1 MQKAGMAF
9 SYLAFNLTILILAI
23 FAVLFLATSSQAES
37 GEFADVDFHL
47 SRECIGE
54 NCKFAIDEPTDSRP
68 KYWVAQNDPPVQN
81 EYYSLSTWEMNMG
94 GSIEL
99 GDSYSYV
106 IWVESTNVQEIS
118 LKTTLFITWIDYSV
132 DPAQT
137 KMTNISIDEVVKS
150 ATFGQILSEN
160 YTIELEDSSLD
171 KSQFPDGVPA
181 YTTLGVIL
189 ETKIRWAP
197 DTDNNTAWIKSN
209 TPEFDSYLTLNFRHV
224 NIADE
229 YLGYFDNN
237 RVDEMNGD
245 SLLIKV
251 NVTNALGADNLD
263 PNSATIEIA
272 GISGGGVFKNS
283 ITSKEKHS
291 YAMYIQGTWWYQED
305 SNIITDIYTIKLSI
319 KDIYGNKWTGEIDYE
334 LIVDEYGLEIQFEE
348 GYSSNGQLP
357 KGGKVDYEFLVYN
370 QGNTRDIF
378 TVEIDD
384 SDLPSGWEVTLKS
397 QSEIDLTAGLYGYIQ
412 VRVEA
417 PVSAPGGSKEKV
429 TVTVK
434 SSGNSNILDQVRL
447 ETTVRTYGV
456 VFLSSPDEVRID
468 PEQLDID
475 GYYTFN
481 VNLRN
486 TGSDRDTY
494 KLDATTARSD
504 WTIRVEI
511 DGNEV
516 SAVTIDKSSSQKIDI
531 VVRPVNYDN
540 ILGEEVNFVLTAD
553 SISPGDGS
561 ATLSASIIMEIP
573 LDKISDLS
581 VSLDDVLINGKPH
594 AILTESDVKASEPV
608 QIQLTVFNKGGQ
620 STGSFTVKLY
630 EGSRVIDEYNLV
642 QGVSGFGSEFVILQW
657 ENPSSGSKTLKI
669 YVDFEQQVTESN
681 NNRFDNSITLPLV
694 IAEKSS
700 SSGDNSSDDPLLYG
714 PSHVL
719 TILALVIFTTFTRR
733 RA

>member
-263 PNSATIEIA
+263 PNSATIEI
-272 GISGGGVFKNS
+272 GGVSGGGIFKNS

-319 KDIYGNKWTGEIDYE
+319 KDIYGNKWTAEIDYE

-384 SDLPSGWEVTLKS
+384 SDLPSGWEATLKS

-434 SSGNSNILDQVRL
+434 SSGNSNILDQIRL

>member
-1 MQKAGMAF
+1 M
-9 SYLAFNLTILILAI
+9 
-23 FAVLFLATSSQAES
+23 
-37 GEFADVDFHL
+37 
-47 SRECIGE
+47 
-54 NCKFAIDEPTDSRP
+54 
-68 KYWVAQNDPPVQN
+68 
-81 EYYSLSTWEMNMG
+81 
-94 GSIEL
+94 
-99 GDSYSYV
+99 
-106 IWVESTNVQEIS
+106 
-118 LKTTLFITWIDYSV
+118 
-132 DPAQT
+132 
-137 KMTNISIDEVVKS
+137 
-150 ATFGQILSEN
+150 
-160 YTIELEDSSLD
+160 DSSLD

-384 SDLPSGWEVTLKS
+384 SDLPSGWEATLKS

-642 QGVSGFGSEFVILQW
+642 QGASGFGSEFVILQW

-681 NNRFDNSITLPLV
+681 NNRFDKT
-694 IAEKSS
+694 K
-700 SSGDNSSDDPLLYG
+700 
-714 PSHVL
+714 
-719 TILALVIFTTFTRR
+719 
-733 RA
+733 

>member
-1 MQKAGMAF
+1 MQKAGMSF

-494 KLDATTARSD
+494 KLDATTASSD

>member
-1 MQKAGMAF
+1 MERTWVPF
-9 SYLAFNLTILILAI
+9 SYLAFNTILILAI
-23 FAVLFLATSSQAES
+23 FIFLAMPSQAES
-37 GEFADVDFHL
+37 SEFADVDFHL

-54 NCKFAIDEPTDSRP
+54 NCKFALDNPTDSRP

-81 EYYSLSTWEMNMG
+81 EYYSLSTWEINMG
-94 GSIEL
+94 GPIDL

-118 LKTTLFITWIDYSV
+118 LRTTVFITWIDYSV

-137 KMTNISIDEVVKS
+137 KMTNLSIDEVSKS

-160 YTIELEDSSLD
+160 YTIELEGSTLD
-171 KSQFPDGVPA
+171 KSEFQDGVPA
-181 YTTLGVIL
+181 YTTFGVVV

-209 TPEFDSYLTLNFRHV
+209 TPDFDSYLTLNFRHV
-224 NIADE
+224 DIADE

-237 RVDEMNGD
+237 RVDTINGD

-263 PNSATIEIA
+263 SSSATIEIE
-272 GISGGGVFKNS
+272 GVSGGGTFQDS
-283 ITSKEKHS
+283 IISKDKHS

-305 SNIITDIYTIKLSI
+305 SNIVTDVYTIKFSI
-319 KDIYGNKWTGEIDYE
+319 KDIYGNKWTAEIDYE

-348 GYSSNGQLP
+348 AYSPNGQLP
-357 KGGKVDYEFLVYN
+357 KGGKVDYEFLVLN
-370 QGNTRDIF
+370 EGNTRDIF

-384 SDLPSGWEVTLKS
+384 SDLPSGWEVTLRS
-397 QSEIDLTAGLYGYIQ
+397 QSEIDLTAGLYGYVQ

-429 TVTVK
+429 TVRVE
-434 SSGNSNILDQVRL
+434 SSGNSNIYDEIKL
-447 ETTVRTYGV
+447 ETTVRIYGAA
-456 VFLSSPDEVRID
+456 FLSSPDEVRID

-486 TGSDRDTY
+486 TGSDKDTY

-504 WTIRVEI
+504 WTIRTEI
-511 DGNEV
+511 DGNEI
-516 SAVTIDKSSSQKIDI
+516 SAVTIDKSSSQKLEV
-531 VVRPVNYDN
+531 VVRPVNYDD
-540 ILGEEVNFVLTAD
+540 ILGEPVNFVLTAD

-561 ATLSASIIMEIP
+561 ATLSASIIMEVP
-573 LDKISDLS
+573 LDKISDLA
-581 VSLDDVLINGKPH
+581 VSLDDILVNGKPLS
-594 AILTESDVKASEPV
+594 ILTESDVRASEPI
-608 QIQLTVFNKGGQ
+608 QIQLIVFNNGGQ
-620 STGSFTVKLY
+620 STGSFSVKLY

-642 QGVSGFGSEFVILQW
+642 QGISGFSNEPVILQW

-669 YVDFEQQVTESN
+669 YVDFEQKVTESN

-694 IAEKSS
+694 VGEKSTDQ
-700 SSGDNSSDDPLLYG
+700 GDSSSDDALLYG
-714 PSHVL
+714 PNHFL
-719 TILALVIFTTFTRR
+719 TIFVLVLFTILKRKKV
-733 RA
+733 

>member
-1 MQKAGMAF
+1 MERTRSAF
-9 SYLAFNLTILILAI
+9 SYLAFNFTILILAM

-94 GSIEL
+94 GPMEL

-118 LKTTLFITWIDYSV
+118 LRTTLFITWIDYSV
-132 DPAQT
+132 DPAKT

-160 YTIELEDSSLD
+160 YTIELENSALD

-181 YTTLGVIL
+181 YTTLGVVL

-224 NIADE
+224 DIADE

-251 NVTNALGADNLD
+251 NVTNALGAENLD
-263 PNSATIEIA
+263 SNSASIEIE
-272 GISGGGVFKNS
+272 GVSGGGTFKNS
-283 ITSKEKHS
+283 VTSKEKHS
-291 YAMYIQGTWWYQED
+291 YALYIQGTWWYQED
-305 SNIITDIYTIKLSI
+305 SNIITDLYTIKLSI
-319 KDIYGNKWTGEIDYE
+319 KDIYGNKWTAEIDYE

-357 KGGKVDYEFLVYN
+357 KGGKVDYEFLVLN
-370 QGNTRDIF
+370 EGNTRDIF

-384 SDLPSGWEVTLKS
+384 SDLPSGWEATLKS
-397 QSEIDLTAGLYGYIQ
+397 QSELDLTAGLYGYVQ

-429 TVTVK
+429 TVRVV
-434 SSGNSNILDQVRL
+434 SSGNSNIYDEIKL

-456 VFLSSPDEVRID
+456 AFLSSPDEVRID
-468 PEQLDID
+468 PEQLDIE
-475 GYYTFN
+475 GYYTFS

-504 WTIRVEI
+504 WTIRTEI
-511 DGNEV
+511 DGNEI
-516 SAVTIDKSSSQKIDI
+516 SAVTIDKSASQKIDV
-531 VVRPVNYDN
+531 VVRPVNYDD
-540 ILGEEVNFVLTAD
+540 ILGDPVTFVLTAD

-561 ATLSASIIMEIP
+561 ATLSASIIMDIP

-581 VSLDDVLINGKPH
+581 VSLDDVLVNGKPIS
-594 AILTESDVKASEPV
+594 ILTESDVRATEPI
-608 QIQLTVFNKGGQ
+608 QIQLIVFNNGGQ

-642 QGVSGFGSEFVILQW
+642 QGIGGFGNEPVILQW

-669 YVDFEQQVTESN
+669 YVDFEQKVAESN
-681 NNRFDNSITLPLV
+681 SNRFDNSITLPLV
-694 IAEKSS
+694 VGEKSS
-700 SSGDNSSDDPLLYG
+700 DKGEGDSDDPLLYG
-714 PSHVL
+714 PSHLLTVFVL
-719 TILALVIFTTFTRR
+719 VLFTVLKRKR
-733 RA
+733 V

>member
-263 PNSATIEIA
+263 PNSATIEI
-272 GISGGGVFKNS
+272 GGVSGGGIFKNS

-319 KDIYGNKWTGEIDYE
+319 KDIYGNKWTAEIDYE

-348 GYSSNGQLP
+348 GYSPNGQLP

-384 SDLPSGWEVTLKS
+384 SDLPSGWEATLKS

>member
-263 PNSATIEIA
+263 PNSATIEI
-272 GISGGGVFKNS
+272 GGVSGGGIFKNS

-291 YAMYIQGTWWYQED
+291 YALYIQGTWWYQED

-319 KDIYGNKWTGEIDYE
+319 KDIYGNKWTAEIDYE

-348 GYSSNGQLP
+348 GYSPNGQLP

-384 SDLPSGWEVTLKS
+384 SDLPSGWEATLKS
-397 QSEIDLTAGLYGYIQ
+397 QSELDLTAGLYGYIQ

-719 TILALVIFTTFTRR
+719 TILALVIFTIFTRR